1 MAPCLRGLV
10 ANSRSSMAA
19 TYIIRIICRLAA
31 SRRMEIA
38 NGPLYPRRCFA
49 HASRILAVHAIILAL
64 SFAIILVGSEL
75 FTNGV
80 EWAGHRLHIA
90 EAAVGSLLAAVGT
103 ALPETFIPAVAL
115 LTGRNSADAHT
126 AVGLGAIVGAPL
138 MLSTVALFVMGVAAM
153 AFRKRRGRNALRV
166 VREDARRDL
175 VFFFPVFLCLVIAG
189 MLDMGPILR
198 HVLAVALLIV
208 YASYCVVMLRLRRAA
223 EAEVEHGLYFESI
236 FRGDPLE
243 PGALATAAQ
252 VIVGTLAILIG
263 AVEFVDKIIL
273 FSAHAHLNPGVL
285 SLMLSPLATEL
296 PEKYNSVVWIRQG
309 KDHLALANI
318 TGAMVFQSCIPV
330 ALGLAFSPWHLT
342 GSELLAGAIAL
353 ASAVILYVNLR
364 DSELGTPT
372 LMIGGAAYA
381 IFLIGLGY
389 LGVL

>member
-1 MAPCLRGLV
+1 MA
-10 ANSRSSMAA
+10 
-19 TYIIRIICRLAA
+19 I
-31 SRRMEIA
+31 
-38 NGPLYPRRCFA
+38 
-49 HASRILAVHAIILAL
+49 HAIILAL

-80 EWAGHRLHIA
+80 EWAGHRLKIA

-115 LTGRNSADAHT
+115 LTGRDAAAAHT

-138 MLSTVALFVMGVAAM
+138 MLSTIALFVMGIAALV
-153 AFRKRRGRNALRV
+153 FRRRRGRIALKI

-175 VFFFPVFLCLVIAG
+175 AFFFPVFLCLVIAG
-189 MLDMGPILR
+189 TIDLGPIVR
-198 HVLAVALLIV
+198 HVLAVALLLV
-208 YASYCVVMLRLRRAA
+208 YASYSVVMLRLKRAA
-223 EAEVEHGLYFESI
+223 GTEVEHGLYFGSI
-236 FRGDPLE
+236 FRGRPLK
-243 PGALATAAQ
+243 PRGWAIAAQ
-252 VIVGTLAILIG
+252 VIVGVGAILIG
-263 AVEFVDKIIL
+263 AVEFVDQIIL
-273 FSAHAHLNPGVL
+273 FASHAHLNPGVL
-285 SLMLSPLATEL
+285 SLILSPLATEL

-342 GSELLAGAIAL
+342 KPELLAGSIAL
-353 ASAVILYVNLR
+353 ASAVILFINVR

-381 IFLIGLGY
+381 IFLAGLGY
-389 LGVL
+389 LGAL

>member
-1 MAPCLRGLV
+1 MA
-10 ANSRSSMAA
+10 
-19 TYIIRIICRLAA
+19 IQ
-31 SRRMEIA
+31 
-38 NGPLYPRRCFA
+38 
-49 HASRILAVHAIILAL
+49 AIVLAL
-64 SFAIILVGSEL
+64 SFSIILLGSEL

-115 LTGRNSADAHT
+115 LTGRDSATAHT

-138 MLSTVALFVMGVAAM
+138 MLSTVALFVMGIAAI
-153 AFRKRRGRNALRV
+153 AFRKRRGRIALRV

-175 VFFFPVFLCLVIAG
+175 AFFFPVFLCLVIAG
-189 MLDMGPILR
+189 TFDMGPVLR

-208 YASYCVVMLRLRRAA
+208 YASYSVVMLRLKRASG
-223 EAEVEHGLYFESI
+223 VQLEHGLYFESI
-236 FRGDPLE
+236 FRGHPHE
-243 PGALATAAQ
+243 PRGWAIAAQ
-252 VIVGTLAILIG
+252 VIAGVAAILIG
-263 AVEFVDKIIL
+263 AVEFVDQIIV
-273 FSAHAHLNPGVL
+273 FSTNAHLNPGVL
-285 SLMLSPLATEL
+285 SLILSPLATEL
-296 PEKYNSVVWIRQG
+296 PEKYNSVVWIRQS

-342 GSELLAGAIAL
+342 NPELLAGSIAL
-353 ASAVILYVNLR
+353 VSVVILYINLR

-372 LMIGGAAYA
+372 LMFGGAAYA

-389 LGVL
+389 LGAL

>member
-1 MAPCLRGLV
+1 MA
-10 ANSRSSMAA
+10 
-19 TYIIRIICRLAA
+19 I
-31 SRRMEIA
+31 
-38 NGPLYPRRCFA
+38 
-49 HASRILAVHAIILAL
+49 HAIILTL
-64 SFAIILVGSEL
+64 SFAIILAGSEL

-115 LTGRNSADAHT
+115 LTGRDSAAEHT

-138 MLSTVALFVMGVAAM
+138 MLSTVAMFVMGIAAL
-153 AFRKRRGRNALRV
+153 AFRRRRGRIALRV

-175 VFFFPVFLCLVIAG
+175 AFFFPVFLFLLIAG
-189 MLDMGPILR
+189 TIEMGPVLR
-198 HVLAVALLIV
+198 HVLAAALLTV
-208 YASYCVVMLRLRRAA
+208 YASYTVVMLRLKRVAG
-223 EAEVEHGLYFESI
+223 AEVGHGLYFESI
-236 FRGDPLE
+236 LRKNPLK
-243 PGALATAAQ
+243 PRASAMAAQ
-252 VIVGTLAILIG
+252 VIVGVLAILIG
-263 AVEFVDKIIL
+263 AVEFVDQIIL

-296 PEKYNSVVWIRQG
+296 PEKYNSVIWIRQG

-342 GSELLAGAIAL
+342 NSELLAGSIAL
-353 ASAVILYVNLR
+353 ASAAILYVNLR

-372 LMIGGAAYA
+372 LMIGAAAYA
-381 IFLIGLGY
+381 IFLIGLRY
-389 LGVL
+389 LGTL